1 MSDWAI
7 LLPLPAEAPLAPVC
21 EVTVHANVVP
31 ATLLVNAMLV
41 AVPEHIVCVAG
52 VAVATGVGLTVIVT
66 LIGVP
71 AHPFAVGVTL

>member
-1 MSDWAI
+1 M

-52 VAVATGVGLTVIVT
+52 VAVATGVGLTVTPITFENASVR
-66 LIGVP
+66 GRVCRV
-71 AHPFAVGVTL
+71 ASGS